1 MADEKPEKEDA
12 SQAGQRPMQLPEL
25 TELDMLSAKIAELEN
40 NLAQCKDQLLRK
52 AAEFENFKKRVENDF
67 ASIVKFSNED
77 LILKL
82 LPVLDDFERSLKA
95 VGGAEPAAGARA
107 PGAVA
112 IEPAQESSFRRGVEL
127 IYNKFRKILEAQG
140 VRTMEVVGK
149 PFDPHLHDALLQ
161 VPRADVP
168 PHTVVEE
175 VDKGYLL
182 NDKVLRHAK
191 VIVAADAPDG
201 HPSAARGGKPDGGGT
216 K

>member
-82 LPVLDDFERSLKA
+82 IPVLDDFERSLKT
-95 VGGAEPAAGARA
+95 GGSG
-107 PGAVA
+107 
-112 IEPAQESSFRRGVEL
+112 EPAQDNARFFIES
-127 IYNKFRKILEAQG
+127 A
-140 VRTMEVVGK
+140 
-149 PFDPHLHDALLQ
+149 
-161 VPRADVP
+161 RA
-168 PHTVVEE
+168 
-175 VDKGYLL
+175 
-182 NDKVLRHAK
+182 
-191 VIVAADAPDG
+191 VAAALGCRNADP
-201 HPSAARGGKPDGGGT
+201 
-216 K
+216 

>member
-12 SQAGQRPMQLPEL
+12 PQSGQRPMQLPEL
-25 TELDMLSAKIAELEN
+25 TEVDMLSSKIAELEN

-67 ASIVKFSNED
+67 ASIVRFSNED

-95 VGGAEPAAGARA
+95 GGGPEPAIGAS
-107 PGAVA
+107 AVA
-112 IEPAQESSFRRGVEL
+112 VEQAQESSFRRGVEL

-140 VRTMEVVGK
+140 VRTMDVVGK

-168 PHTVVEE
+168 PHTIVEE
-175 VDKGYLL
+175 VDKGYML

-191 VIVAADAPDG
+191 VIVAADAPEG
-201 HPSAARGGKPDGGGT
+201 HPSAARGGKPDGGVT